1 MLVDILHDYC
11 CVGSLDH
18 HYYRITTVLAS
29 CLLGSWGGG
38 ILPVFAQADELME
51 PSLPREGQPPTT
63 SKTKQLQELLRQ
75 GLQYVRL
82 RDYANAIAIY
92 QQAVRIDQS
101 NAKLFGGIGY
111 LLARQGRFPEAI
123 QAYQSALSIDPNDPD
138 FYDGLGYSYARAGNN
153 ANAITAYSSAIT
165 LDPKNVKYHL
175 GLGVVLLREKDY
187 PRVFRLYKE
196 VLALDSKNAEAVVLM
211 GSSLVQQQLWDESIN
226 FLQSAIPHFPKRTEL
241 SLQLAIAYINK
252 GENQEAEKLLTQILR
267 QNPSNLTAKF
277 QLSQI
282 QEKDG
287 RLENTTKKM
296 IP

>member
-1 MLVDILHDYC
+1 MNRYFIFI
-11 CVGSLDH
+11 
-18 HYYRITTVLAS
+18 RIVLAS
-29 CLLGSWGGG
+29 SLLGSWGGG

-51 PSLPREGQPPTT
+51 PSLPREEQPPTT
-63 SKTKQLQELLRQ
+63 SKTKQLQDLLRQ
-75 GLQYVRL
+75 GLQYVKL
-82 RDYANAIAIY
+82 RDYTNAIAVY

-165 LDPKNVKYHL
+165 LEPKNVKYYL

-187 PRVFRLYKE
+187 PRVFTIYNQ
-196 VLALDSKNAEAVVLM
+196 VLALDSKNAEAVALM
-211 GSSLVQQQLWDESIN
+211 GSSLLQQQLWDESIS

-252 GENQEAEKLLTQILR
+252 GENQKAEKLLTH
-267 QNPSNLTAKF
+267 
-277 QLSQI
+277 
-282 QEKDG
+282 
-287 RLENTTKKM
+287 
-296 IP
+296 IPHVPINF